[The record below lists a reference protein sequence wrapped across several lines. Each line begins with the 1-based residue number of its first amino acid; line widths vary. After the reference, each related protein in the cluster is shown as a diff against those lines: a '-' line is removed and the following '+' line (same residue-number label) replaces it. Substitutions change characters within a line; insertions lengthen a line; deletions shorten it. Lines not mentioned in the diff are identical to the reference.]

1 MFTNAQ
7 TSEDSTF
14 INNDA
19 ELVTACIPAET
30 ISALVAK
37 YKATPAAFTPYDVH
51 SFADAYGVGAD
62 SLHGALCRLVDAD
75 QLS

>member
-7 TSEDSTF
+7 TSENSTF

-19 ELVTACIPAET
+19 ELVAACIPAET

-37 YKATPAAFTPYDVH
+37 YKAAPAAFTQHEVRA
-51 SFADAYGVGAD
+51 FADAYGVGAD
-62 SLHGALCRLVDAD
+62 SLHGAFCRLVDAGR
-75 QLS
+75 LS